1 MYVQNVKNIVF
12 LHAGS
17 AGVSIN
23 NGTKYIQNAYKISL
37 SSSLSL
43 SLSPN
48 IVYQCV
54 YTYIKYIESLDHG
67 VLKVIV
73 TRGSPSDPRGSQGP
87 RLDWVGTGTA
97 LPDRWLKRS
106 GHGSGTWPNSIGVE
120 KTRRLTGQ
128 KIGIETNDQL
138 LKLSIPMFNDYQ
150 LLDFQLGF
158 KNRYQLLKLLTSLV
172 TITDSNIDR
181 ISSKNCHQCSRGM
194 RRIPLKLDE
203 SEFH

>member
-1 MYVQNVKNIVF
+1 MVQNTYRM
-12 LHAGS
+12 H
-17 AGVSIN
+17 
-23 NGTKYIQNAYKISL
+23 TKSL
-37 SSSLSL
+37 SLPLSLPL

-87 RLDWVGTGTA
+87 RLGTGTA